1 MVRFCAKSLSVM
13 TSSRPPWLLA
23 HTSGTFFSGGESWP
37 SAETMRMRPGR
48 SVTSSLPSPRKA
60 SAQGCT
66 RPLAK
71 VCTSS
76 CPAED
81 WNDVLCPRVPVTSK
95 NVPASSVAAESAIV
109 TSPKG
114 VFIMVGSR
122 LLGSR
127 AQLVRETGRRSVGS
141 HRDRHRRDLD
151 RQHLQ
156 GGDQTQR
163 GGAERERSRDG
174 VDQSGRGNGRGPAG
188 EAGGAG
194 RPDHG
199 PIP

>member
-1 MVRFCAKSLSVM
+1 MVRFRAKSLSVM

-48 SVTSSLPSPRKA
+48 SVTSNLPSPRKA

-81 WNDVLCPRVPVTSK
+81 WNDVFCPRVPVTSK
-95 NVPASSVAAESAIV
+95 NVPASSVAADSAIV
-109 TSPKG
+109 TSPRG
-114 VFIMVGSR
+114 VFIMVVSR
-122 LLGSR
+122 RLASR
-127 AQLVRETGRRSVGS
+127 AQLVWRISRRSVGS
-141 HRDRHRRDLD
+141 HRDRHRHDLD
-151 RQHLQ
+151 CQHLQ
-156 GGDQTQR
+156 GGDQAQQ
-163 GGAERERSRDG
+163 GGAERKRGRDG
-174 VDQSGRGNGRGPAG
+174 VDQSGRGSRGGPAR

-194 RPDHG
+194 
-199 PIP
+199 

>member
-1 MVRFCAKSLSVM
+1 MVRFSAKSWSVM
-13 TSSRPPWLLA
+13 TSSSPPWPLA

-48 SVTSSLPSPRKA
+48 SVTSNLPSGRKA

-81 WNDVLCPRVPVTSK
+81 SKDVFWPRVPDTSRK
-95 NVPASSVAAESAIV
+95 EPASSVAAESATV
-109 TSPKG
+109 TSPTG
-114 VFIMVGSR
+114 VFIMVVSR
-122 LLGSR
+122 WFSSR
-127 AQLVRETGRRSVGS
+127 AAGSEEGERRSARS
-141 HRDRHRRDLD
+141 HRDRHRHQLD

-156 GGDQTQR
+156 GGHQAQR
-163 GGAERERSRDG
+163 GGAERERGRDG
-174 VDQSGRGNGRGPAG
+174 IDQSGRGNGRGDKAD
-188 EAGGAG
+188 GAL
-194 RPDHG
+194 
-199 PIP
+199 

>member
-1 MVRFCAKSLSVM
+1 
-13 TSSRPPWLLA
+13 
-23 HTSGTFFSGGESWP
+23 
-37 SAETMRMRPGR
+37 
-48 SVTSSLPSPRKA
+48 
-60 SAQGCT
+60 T

-81 WNDVLCPRVPVTSK
+81 WNDVFCPRVPVTSK
-95 NVPASSVAAESAIV
+95 NVPASSVAADSAIV
-109 TSPKG
+109 TSPTG
-114 VFIMVGSR
+114 VFIMVVSR
-122 LLGSR
+122 RLASR
-127 AQLVRETGRRSVGS
+127 AQAAWEIGRRNVGS

-156 GGDQTQR
+156 GGDQAQR

-174 VDQSGRGNGRGPAG
+174 VDQSGRSNGRGPAS

-199 PIP
+199 QIPYHSQANHLRLVSTIA